1 METLKIETLQNEFQQ
16 FLVEYWKSHSI
27 EAEKDKNSV
36 KIIASKMN
44 EYGQF
49 SLSTNLPI
57 FHERLKVA
65 LQDKETNK
73 FILKLSILETTDP
86 SYDD

>member
-1 METLKIETLQNEFQQ
+1 M
-16 FLVEYWKSHSI
+16 VEYWKSHSI

-57 FHERLKVA
+57 FHNKLKVA
-65 LQDKETNK
+65 LQDEETSK
-73 FILKLSILETTDP
+73 FILQINVLETTDP
-86 SYDD
+86 SYDDQDEK